1 MTVEN
6 SHTSTRLH
14 VRVTPRASHNE
25 VCGFT
30 DNVLHVKVAALPD
43 RGKANKELIDYLSVI
58 LDIKKSSL
66 HLLKGHT
73 SRNKVIAVDG
83 LSLNDIIRL
92 ISMR

>member
-1 MTVEN
+1 MTEDN
-6 SHTSTRLH
+6 NNTPTRLH
-14 VRVTPRASHNE
+14 VRVTPGASHNE

-30 DNVLHVKVAALPD
+30 DGVLYVKVAALPD

-83 LSLNDIIRL
+83 LSLADIIRQL
-92 ISMR
+92 STR

>member
-1 MTVEN
+1 LAEDN
-6 SHTSTRLH
+6 NNTSTRLH

-25 VCGFT
+25 VGGFT
-30 DNVLHVKVAALPD
+30 DGVLYVKVAALPD
-43 RGKANKELIDYLSVI
+43 RGKANKELIDYLSTI

-83 LSLNDIIRL
+83 LSLESIIQR
-92 ISMR
+92 ISA

>member
-1 MTVEN
+1 MTGDN
-6 SHTSTRLH
+6 NNPSTRLH

-25 VCGFT
+25 VSGFT
-30 DNVLHVKVAALPD
+30 HGVLYVKVAALPD
-43 RGKANKELIDYLSVI
+43 RGKANKELIDYLSLI

-83 LSLNDIIRL
+83 LSLEDITQR
-92 ISMR
+92 ISAK

>member
-6 SHTSTRLH
+6 NNTSTRLH
-14 VRVTPRASHNE
+14 VKVTPRASHNE
-25 VCGFT
+25 VDGFT
-30 DNVLHVKVAALPD
+30 DGIMYVRVAALPD
-43 RGKANKELIDYLSVI
+43 RGKANNELIDFLSMI

-83 LSLNDIIRL
+83 LSLESIIQR
-92 ISMR
+92 ISA